1 MMKNEMR
8 IVASALA
15 LLTVCL
21 AAGSSQAQ
29 NVAARVASDAA
40 AIDRVAEA
48 SERDLPAGLLKRI
61 VDQSIDTLR
70 GPRPDGTYEYATWER
85 FEASRI
91 TKDFSIQPRAKR
103 METVEMRGA
112 NVYRVIVGVP
122 KRRLMVRPNRPV
134 WIERID
140 VDYVGEGSAQSR
152 QSSIP
157 VGVWLQP
164 GELKPVDLPTITR
177 QATVRVIATA
187 DPKAGYS
194 NIDVALAQAR
204 IVDSARSPYAA
215 AMTQAKALLA
225 AVEDRDVELIRT
237 TAQRLRMALGAETAA
252 GSAMTVVAPG
262 TSGISGSDLQD
273 ELRAIDGLLRGSE
286 AQRREGLDRLQWLI
300 RRVGS

>member
-1 MMKNEMR
+1 MMKNETSM
-8 IVASALA
+8 VAYALA
-15 LLTVCL
+15 LWMGL
-21 AAGSSQAQ
+21 AVAGTSEAQ
-29 NVAARVASDAA
+29 DIAARVASDAA
-40 AIDRVAEA
+40 TIDRVAEA

-61 VDQSIDTLR
+61 VEQNIEALR

-103 METVEMRGA
+103 MESVEMRGA

-164 GELKPVDLPTITR
+164 GELKPVDLPAITR

-204 IVDSARSPYAA
+204 IVDSALSPYAA
-215 AMTQAKALLA
+215 AVTQAKALLK

-237 TAQRLRMALGAETAA
+237 TAQRVRTALGADAA
-252 GSAMTVVAPG
+252 GSAVTVVAPG
-262 TSGISGSDLQD
+262 TSGISGADLQD

>member
-1 MMKNEMR
+1 MMKKQTSR
-8 IVASALA
+8 IACALA
-15 LLTVCL
+15 LVVVFA
-21 AAGSSQAQ
+21 AAGSSEAQ
-29 NVAARVASDAA
+29 NVAARVASDATT
-40 AIDRVAEA
+40 IDRVAEA

-61 VDQSIDTLR
+61 VEQSIETLR

-91 TKDFSIQPRAKR
+91 TKNFSIQPRANR
-103 METVEMRGA
+103 MESVEMRGA
-112 NVYRVIVGVP
+112 NVYRVIIGVP
-122 KRRLMVRPNRPV
+122 KTRLMVRPNRPV
-134 WIERID
+134 WIERVD
-140 VDYVGEGSAQSR
+140 VDYVGEGSTQSR

-157 VGVWLQP
+157 VNVWLQP
-164 GELKPVDLPTITR
+164 GELKPVDLPTVTR

-215 AMTQAKALLA
+215 AMTQAKALLN

-237 TAQRLRMALGAETAA
+237 MAQRLRRALGVDAAA
-252 GSAMTVVAPG
+252 GSAMTVTAPA
-262 TSGISGSDLQD
+262 TSGISGADLQD